1 MKRFAYSILILIIIL
16 HSGASA
22 QSKDCFICI
31 NGAYLKQAT
40 GYICH
45 QNDTIQFT
53 YCLADIEFH
62 ASDSVIQHMAQQ
74 DSVYVTL
81 FYPINDKKD
90 EDGPPKKVKCVFP
103 PIGGFVATAG
113 DTPLIYMITIR
124 RNGELFLHWKCG
136 KWVGSRSTSP
146 CKTKRAFRKL
156 WRDRDKCFVR

>member
-1 MKRFAYSILILIIIL
+1 
-16 HSGASA
+16 
-22 QSKDCFICI
+22 
-31 NGAYLKQAT
+31 
-40 GYICH
+40 
-45 QNDTIQFT
+45 
-53 YCLADIEFH
+53 
-62 ASDSVIQHMAQQ
+62 MAQQ